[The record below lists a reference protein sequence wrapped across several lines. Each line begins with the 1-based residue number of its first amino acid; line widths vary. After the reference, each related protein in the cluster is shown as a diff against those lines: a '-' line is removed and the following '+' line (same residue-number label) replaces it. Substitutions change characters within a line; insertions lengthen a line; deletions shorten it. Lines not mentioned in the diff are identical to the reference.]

1 MEKNKMV
8 DKKQQQEQDSN
19 DVEIILEKSVEKK
32 PVGKNPVDK
41 PGATIPRPPVA
52 PFNDIPR
59 IFCANKEVAK
69 KLFGDFLVVVGAL
82 KAIET
87 GELQPGDTMNKVIKS
102 TGTVIE
108 NLSDILVRDARLSET
123 DLLTIAKSLQIDAGK
138 AIQEYRKTDQR
149 EVKDDE

>member
-32 PVGKNPVDK
+32 PVEKKPVEKKPVDK
-41 PGATIPRPPVA
+41 PGATTPRPPVA

-87 GELQPGDTMNKVIKS
+87 GELQPGDTM
-102 TGTVIE
+102 
-108 NLSDILVRDARLSET
+108 
-123 DLLTIAKSLQIDAGK
+123 
-138 AIQEYRKTDQR
+138 
-149 EVKDDE
+149 